1 MDVSAMIEI
10 VQGVGFPI
18 GVTIFLLYYMKTE
31 MTENRKALAELKLVI
46 TTLYE
51 FLRNERKA

>member
-1 MDVSAMIEI
+1 MDVSTMIEI

-31 MTENRKALAELKLVI
+31 MAENRKALAELKMVI

-51 FLRNERKA
+51 FLRNDRKV

>member
-31 MTENRKALAELKLVI
+31 MTENRKALTELKLVI

-51 FLRNERKA
+51 FLRNERKV

>member
-1 MDVSAMIEI
+1 MIEI

-31 MTENRKALAELKLVI
+31 MAENRKALTELKMVI

-51 FLRNERKA
+51 FLRNDRKV